1 MIDPSIRIRRAI
13 HLNDLSLLQR
23 IIKKN
28 PNLVQNIN
36 FADNGN
42 TSLHLAA
49 QLGHLEI
56 AVRVTTPHRS
66 FGENRDMKLL
76 IQLIF
81 SLWLRISSI
90 VY

>member
-23 IIKKN
+23 IIKNN
-28 PNLVQNIN
+28 PNLVQNID

-56 AVRVTTPHRS
+56 AVRVTTPHHS
-66 FGENRDMKLL
+66 YSDKKL
-76 IQLIF
+76 
-81 SLWLRISSI
+81 SI
-90 VY
+90 